1 MTTKQ
6 KGKLAEVSVTI
17 DKPLAD
23 VWQALV
29 EPDQIKQYMF
39 GTHVITD
46 WKVGSPIV
54 WKGAC
59 EGKPYEDKGE
69 ILKLKKGEVLQYSHF
84 SPMSGEA
91 DKPEN
96 YHTITIKLAE
106 KGQKTEVTL
115 TQDNNETDEDRQH
128 SEENWQMMLDSMKK
142 FLENGA
148 H

>member
-1 MTTKQ
+1 
-6 KGKLAEVSVTI
+6 
-17 DKPLAD
+17 
-23 VWQALV
+23 
-29 EPDQIKQYMF
+29 
-39 GTHVITD
+39 
-46 WKVGSPIV
+46 
-54 WKGAC
+54 
-59 EGKPYEDKGE
+59 
-69 ILKLKKGEVLQYSHF
+69 
-84 SPMSGEA
+84 MSGEA